1 MKSGLEIFSAKMNEI
16 ELIILPD
23 LEFLYISSNQYRTVR
38 IFSITQLSHMPW
50 DTLPIPIIYGL
61 PF

>member
-23 LEFLYISSNQYRTVR
+23 LEFLYVSSNQ
-38 IFSITQLSHMPW
+38 
-50 DTLPIPIIYGL
+50 
-61 PF
+61 